1 MKRLILPV
9 FFIFSLLSLKGFAFA
24 ESSDLIRVTVPESG
38 HVISTYT
45 INGKSDIV
53 VTYNKH
59 NKARFSILG
68 RGEVVLNDQF
78 GNVYFNTF
86 KDSTAL
92 EDFTVDF
99 ALLKGVGNYSMT
111 LRISE
116 EGKGTASR
124 TIALI
129 YKPLSAI
136 FSKEKGL
143 EVEPDTWATI
153 GEETR
158 IGANNYIYF
167 LGFAFTWLDIILWI
181 LIIII
186 VLALLGYVYYRVRR
200 RRARA
205 GRKREK

>member
-136 FSKEKGL
+136 FSKRRVR
-143 EVEPDTWATI
+143 VEPDTWATI

-158 IGANNYIYF
+158 IVQITIFTFGLCFYLARYYSVDLNNYHCSGATG
-167 LGFAFTWLDIILWI
+167 LCLLS
-181 LIIII
+181 
-186 VLALLGYVYYRVRR
+186 LAPP
-200 RRARA
+200 A
-205 GRKREK
+205 GAGG